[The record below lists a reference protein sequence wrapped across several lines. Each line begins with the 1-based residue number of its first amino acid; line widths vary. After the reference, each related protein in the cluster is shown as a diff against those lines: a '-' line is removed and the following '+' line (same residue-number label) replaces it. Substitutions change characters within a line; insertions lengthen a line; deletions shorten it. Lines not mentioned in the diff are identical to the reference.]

1 MDSTKKYSGPSEI
14 CCLCRR
20 RVPSYNNPDPLMD
33 GTEDCCD
40 ECNQLVK
47 AARVKIFYMEE
58 SKRNAYE
65 QKLRTLS
72 YEELK
77 KELQ

>member
-1 MDSTKKYSGPSEI
+1 
-14 CCLCRR
+14 
-20 RVPSYNNPDPLMD
+20 MD